1 MTGKH
6 PRGEAMRL
14 VLLVMIRRGQPMR
27 LSEIAE
33 AVDIDPRLAAGP
45 VKALERNG
53 LVERVGVAPREGRSG
68 RVAYLRS
75 VTPAGLAASRLQRMP
90 ERPAQMAIAHAL
102 AQRPGQTVRELSG
115 HADPDER
122 ILVSS
127 RVQQMKRRGIVELAN
142 TSGRAETWTWRL
154 AKCAT

>member
-1 MTGKH
+1 
-6 PRGEAMRL
+6 MRL
-14 VLLVMIRRGQPMR
+14 ILLAMIRHGQPMR

-45 VKALERNG
+45 VEVLERNG
-53 LVERVGVAPREGRSG
+53 LITRVGVASREGRHG
-68 RVAYLRS
+68 RIAYLRS
-75 VTPAGLAASRLQRMP
+75 VTPAGVVASRLQRLP

-122 ILVSS
+122 MIVSS
-127 RVQQMKRRGIVELAN
+127 RVQQMKRRGIVELASS
-142 TSGRAETWTWRL
+142 SGRAETWTWRL
-154 AKCAT
+154 AGG